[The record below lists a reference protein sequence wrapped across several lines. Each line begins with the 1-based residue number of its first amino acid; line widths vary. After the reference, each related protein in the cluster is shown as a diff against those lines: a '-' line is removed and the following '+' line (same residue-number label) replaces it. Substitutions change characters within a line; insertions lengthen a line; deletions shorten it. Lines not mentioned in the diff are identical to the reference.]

1 MPELPEVEVVRAGL
15 ARHIMG
21 ARIDAI
27 EVSDPRSLRR
37 HPEAPEDF
45 RSALAGAVIRDVCR
59 RGKYM
64 WLRVA
69 TDGNP
74 GLDQRAL
81 VVHLGMSGQMLL
93 ATSDMPGHRHT
104 RITLR
109 LVHDDGR
116 AGELRF
122 VDQRIFGGLYLD
134 PVVPVVDRRGNP
146 VPAASTSLLDLPE
159 IPHTVEHIGRDPLDP
174 HFDARQFRRR
184 VLATTS
190 GIKRVLLDQSVISGI
205 GNIYADEALWR
216 ARLHYAKPAR
226 TISAAQTRELISSA
240 TEVMTEALA
249 QGGTSFDSLY
259 VNVNGE
265 SGRSSLNVYGRE
277 GRPCKRCGTPI
288 VRERFMNRSSHLCP
302 VCQRRR

>member
-1 MPELPEVEVVRAGL
+1 MVRAGL
-15 ARHIMG
+15 ARHIIG
-21 ARIDAI
+21 SRIEAI
-27 EVSDPRSLRR
+27 DVADPRSLRR
-37 HPEAPEDF
+37 HPEAPENF
-45 RSALAGAVIRDVCR
+45 GPALAGAVVCDVCR

-64 WLRVA
+64 WLRVS
-69 TDGNP
+69 TDDTT
-74 GLDQRAL
+74 GLDPRAL

-93 ATSDMPGHRHT
+93 ATSDMPAHRHT
-104 RITLR
+104 RITLH
-109 LVHDDGR
+109 LAHDDGR

-134 PVVPVVDRRGNP
+134 PVVPVLDRRGEP
-146 VPAASTSLLDLPE
+146 VPGASTSLLDLPE
-159 IPHTVEHIGRDPLDP
+159 IPRTVEHIGRDPLDP

-184 VLATTS
+184 LLATTS

-226 TISAAQTRELISSA
+226 TLTAAQTRELVSSA